1 MSTCMKMES
10 YPVIDSNVIF
20 EPYFSLRVVDENH
33 SCYDHIWIFNVQHI
47 YILSIRYAK
56 EKSMPACFSLENH
69 LEQANSLRF
78 SLVDYYPMTTGT
90 IPSGRRLLGKK
101 EEEAQSRFSAT
112 RARMRILP
120 KRSSRHHLHLQ
131 NLKNVK
137 HLHHPP
143 NSKPAHNFNNE
154 SSVN

>member
-1 MSTCMKMES
+1 M
-10 YPVIDSNVIF
+10 Y
-20 EPYFSLRVVDENH
+20 
-33 SCYDHIWIFNVQHI
+33 YDITAIPW
-47 YILSIRYAK
+47 S
-56 EKSMPACFSLENH
+56 
-69 LEQANSLRF
+69 QASR
-78 SLVDYYPMTTGT
+78 
-90 IPSGRRLLGKK
+90 KK
-101 EEEAQSRFSAT
+101 EEEAQSRFSPT

-154 SSVN
+154 SSVNNQKTLRSSCSTIKVHTIQRCATEDILVEQLLLNYHDSEQSNGNSKPSPNEILLLQECSDFPVDFDVSITIDDITTT

>member
-1 MSTCMKMES
+1 M
-10 YPVIDSNVIF
+10 
-20 EPYFSLRVVDENH
+20 
-33 SCYDHIWIFNVQHI
+33 FNI

-101 EEEAQSRFSAT
+101 KRKPRAVFHLRAQ
-112 RARMRILP
+112 
-120 KRSSRHHLHLQ
+120 
-131 NLKNVK
+131 
-137 HLHHPP
+137 
-143 NSKPAHNFNNE
+143 E
-154 SSVN
+154 